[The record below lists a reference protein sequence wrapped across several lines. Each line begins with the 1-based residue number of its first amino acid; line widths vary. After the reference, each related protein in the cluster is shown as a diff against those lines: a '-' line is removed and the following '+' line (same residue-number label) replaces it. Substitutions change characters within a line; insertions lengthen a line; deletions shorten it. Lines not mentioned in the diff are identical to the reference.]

1 MARPR
6 KQPPPGPV
14 SAADVIAFIE
24 TVCFVPEGKL
34 VGQPLRLQPW
44 QKDILRAIYDNPHGT
59 RRAIISLGRKNA
71 KTTLAACLLL
81 AHLCGP
87 PARNRPN
94 SELYSAAQSR
104 DQAGIIFSLAA
115 KMVRLNPVLTR
126 AVRIMETA
134 KTLACPE
141 LGTRYRALSAEATT
155 AFGLSPSLII
165 HDELGRVR
173 GPRSQ
178 LYEAL
183 ETAVGAQEALLSIV
197 ISTQA
202 ATDADLLSILI
213 DDALR
218 GADPSTI
225 VKLYA
230 APPELDPFSEGAIR
244 AANPALDSFMNKR
257 EVLAMASDA
266 ACMPSRANEEAARNL
281 VLNQRV
287 DTSTPFVDL
296 AAWSACGG
304 EPRDI
309 TGLSVFGGLDLSES
323 GDLTALVLGHCDPND
338 GVWHVR
344 PIFWLPADSLVEKGA
359 RDHAPYDL
367 WAEQGDLET
376 TRGAAVSYEVIAE
389 RLKEIFDDYQVAKIR
404 LSDLLELD
412 ALAAVAFEEVGF
424 SEHMLE
430 TVFVPFGQG
439 YRSMSPAVRGA
450 ETIIL
455 ERKLRHGD
463 HPVLNMCIANSGIE
477 RGAAGNRKLSKKRST
492 GRIDGAVALVMAL
505 GAAPA
510 RRGQPVSTPP
520 HSSG

>member
-104 DQAGIIFSLAA
+104 DQAGIIFALAA

-183 ETAVGAQEALLSIV
+183 ETAL
-197 ISTQA
+197 
-202 ATDADLLSILI
+202 
-213 DDALR
+213 
-218 GADPSTI
+218 
-225 VKLYA
+225 
-230 APPELDPFSEGAIR
+230 
-244 AANPALDSFMNKR
+244 
-257 EVLAMASDA
+257 
-266 ACMPSRANEEAARNL
+266 
-281 VLNQRV
+281 
-287 DTSTPFVDL
+287 
-296 AAWSACGG
+296 
-304 EPRDI
+304 
-309 TGLSVFGGLDLSES
+309 
-323 GDLTALVLGHCDPND
+323 
-338 GVWHVR
+338 
-344 PIFWLPADSLVEKGA
+344 
-359 RDHAPYDL
+359 
-367 WAEQGDLET
+367 
-376 TRGAAVSYEVIAE
+376 
-389 RLKEIFDDYQVAKIR
+389 
-404 LSDLLELD
+404 
-412 ALAAVAFEEVGF
+412 
-424 SEHMLE
+424 
-430 TVFVPFGQG
+430 
-439 YRSMSPAVRGA
+439 
-450 ETIIL
+450 
-455 ERKLRHGD
+455 
-463 HPVLNMCIANSGIE
+463 
-477 RGAAGNRKLSKKRST
+477 
-492 GRIDGAVALVMAL
+492 
-505 GAAPA
+505 A
-510 RRGQPVSTPP
+510 RRKRRCRSSSRRRPRPTPTC
-520 HSSG
+520 SRS

>member
-6 KQPPPGPV
+6 KHLMSSGGSA

-44 QKDILRAIYDNPHGT
+44 QRDILRAIYDNPAGT

-104 DQAGIIFSLAA
+104 DQAAIIFSLAS
-115 KMVRLNPVLTR
+115 KMVRLSPVLSR

-183 ETAVGAQEALLSIV
+183 ETAVGAQEAPLSIV

-225 VKLYA
+225 VKLYT

-244 AANPALDSFMNKR
+244 AANPALDSFMNRK
-257 EVLAMASDA
+257 EVLAMAADA
-266 ACMPSRANEEAARNL
+266 ARMPARENEYRNL

-287 DTSTPFVDL
+287 DASTPFL
-296 AAWSACGG
+296 APDVWMACGG
-304 EPRDI
+304 EPSDI
-309 TGLSVFGGLDLSES
+309 TGLTVFGGLDLSES
-323 GDLTALVLGHCDPND
+323 GDLTALVLARCDPD
-338 GVWHVR
+338 GVWHLR
-344 PIFWLPADSLVEKGA
+344 AFFWLPADRLTEKAA
-359 RDHAPYDL
+359 RDHAPYDV
-367 WAEQGDLET
+367 WAERGYLET
-376 TRGAAVSYEVIAE
+376 TPGAAIGYEFVAE
-389 RLKEIFDDYQVAKIR
+389 RLKEIFEDYQVAKIAFDLWNWTHLR
-404 LSDLLELD
+404 PWLSK
-412 ALAAVAFEEVGF
+412 AGF
-424 SEHMLE
+424 SEHVLD

-439 YRSMSPAVRGA
+439 YRSMSPAVRDL
-450 ETIIL
+450 ETLVL
-455 ERKLRHGD
+455 ERKLRHGG
-463 HPVLNMCIANSGIE
+463 HPVLTMCMANATIE
-477 RGAAGNRKLSKKRST
+477 RGDAGNRKLSKKRST
-492 GRIDGAVALVMAL
+492 GRIDGAVALVMAI

-510 RRGQPVSTPP
+510 AWTAKVDIAALIG
-520 HSSG
+520 

>member
-1 MARPR
+1 MGKSR
-6 KQPPPGPV
+6 KPLGPV
-14 SAADVIAFIE
+14 TAADAIAFIE

-34 VGQPLRLQPW
+34 VGQPLKLQDW
-44 QKDILRAIYDNPHGT
+44 QKDILRLIYDNPART
-59 RRAIISLGRKNA
+59 RRAIISMGRKNA
-71 KTTLAACLLL
+71 KTTLSACLLL

-104 DQAGIIFSLAA
+104 DQAGIIFQLAT
-115 KMVRLNPVLTR
+115 KMVRLNPILAG
-126 AVRIMETA
+126 AVRIQETA
-134 KTLACPE
+134 KVLTCPE

-173 GPRSQ
+173 GPRSP

-183 ETAVGAQEALLSIV
+183 ETAVGAQEAPLSII

-202 ATDADLLSILI
+202 ATDGDLLSILI

-218 GADPSTI
+218 GADPTTV

-230 APPELDPFSEGAIR
+230 APPELDPFGEEAIR
-244 AANPALDSFMNKR
+244 AANPALDTFMNKR
-257 EVLAMASDA
+257 EVLAMVADA
-266 ACMPSRANEEAARNL
+266 ARMPARENEFRNL

-287 DTSTPFVDL
+287 DTSAPFL
-296 AAWSACGG
+296 SPAAWAACGDD
-304 EPRDI
+304 PMDI
-309 TGLSVFGGLDLSES
+309 TGLSVFSGLDLSES
-323 GDLTALVLGHCDPND
+323 RDLTALVLAHCDVN

-389 RLKEIFDDYQVAKIR
+389 RLKEIFDDYRVER
-404 LSDLLELD
+404 LAYDPWHWQQLRPC
-412 ALAAVAFEEVGF
+412 LARVGF

-463 HPVLNMCIANSGIE
+463 HPVLNMCIANATVE
-477 RGAAGNRKLSKKRST
+477 RDAAGNRKLSKKRST

-505 GAAPA
+505 GVAPTGWTRKFDAAA
-510 RRGQPVSTPP
+510 LIG
-520 HSSG
+520 